1 MIPFPLSMQII
12 EDNLS
17 DKYQNIIPYNTN
29 LPFSFE
35 YVRLFHPNH
44 PISSQYLYVLSAKDV
59 SLLSPV
65 LQKAAF
71 LVSGKADFSQ
81 FPAECC
87 GLFIEEQN
95 DALELFGQ
103 AQDIFEKYRKWNVAL
118 HNALETDNP
127 LDSMLKTSRSIFQ
140 NPIFVHDTAFNILA
154 YSHHLP
160 GMAVWEQN
168 PQTGQPMLSLS
179 QINDFRVDYEY
190 LHTLT
195 TTGPCIYSAEQR
207 GYPIL
212 YINIWQNGR
221 YEGRICVNEMESPIR
236 PGQSAAIEHLANLIV
251 QALSNRRLVQF
262 NQDNNLKHFF
272 SDFFSGKLSD
282 TAASH
287 KIMQLLDWKRNDS
300 YLCLRLEAKQQ
311 DVRMMSSAAAI
322 GHIETQVSG
331 SCAFVYKNGIS
342 AIVNLT
348 YSHISIS
355 NVLSSLAILLRE
367 SLMIMGV
374 STEIRDFLLLPQGH
388 NQAVTALNLGA
399 KSDSTNWCFRFD
411 DLRLEFL
418 YQKASENFSP
428 KLLHSPELTLLKE
441 YDQENN
447 TELFQ
452 TLKVFLALERN
463 VLQTSKKLYIHRS
476 TLSYRL
482 ERICKIT
489 NINLE
494 DPKERLQLQLSFYFM
509 ELEEH
514 TLQD

>member
-1 MIPFPLSMQII
+1 MIPFLLTMQIV

-17 DKYQNIIPYNTN
+17 DNYQNILPYNTN
-29 LPFSFE
+29 LPVLFE
-35 YVRLFHPNH
+35 DVRLFRPDR
-44 PISSQYLYVLSAKDV
+44 PISSQYLYVLSAEDLI
-59 SLLSPV
+59 LLSPV

-71 LVSGKADFSQ
+71 LISGKTDFSQ
-81 FPAECC
+81 FPSDCC
-87 GLFIEEQN
+87 GLFIEDQA
-95 DALELFGQ
+95 DSLELLLQ
-103 AQDIFEKYRKWNVAL
+103 VQDIFEKYRKWNISL
-118 HNALETDNP
+118 HDALETDNP
-127 LDSMLKTSRSIFQ
+127 LDRMLKNSRPIFQ
-140 NPIFVHDTAFNILA
+140 NPVFVHDTAFNILA

-207 GYPIL
+207 GYQIL

-236 PGQSAAIEHLANLIV
+236 PGQLTALNHLATLIV
-251 QALSNRRLVQF
+251 QALRNRRLVQF

-272 SDFFSGKLSD
+272 NDFFSGKLTD
-282 TAASH
+282 TAVCH

-311 DVRMMSSAAAI
+311 DIRMMSSAAAI

-348 YSHISIS
+348 HSCTSIPS
-355 NVLSSLAILLRE
+355 VLSSLAILLRE

-374 STEIRDFLLLPQGH
+374 STEIRDFLLLPQG
-388 NQAVTALNLGA
+388 NEQADTALNLGA
-399 KSDSTNWCFRFD
+399 KSNSTNWCFRFD

-418 YQKASENFSP
+418 YQKAMENYSP
-428 KLLHSPELTLLKE
+428 HLLHSPELTRLKE

-452 TLKVFLALERN
+452 TLKVYLALERN

-509 ELEEH
+509 ELEDQ